1 MALMDLS
8 STIEQLAEHHRQ
20 LLGYHKFCKMSGILL
35 MAPLLDTLGRSLR
48 MMSVM
53 AIQFLSP
60 AHKVHTNVTVSL
72 SSECWDKSLKAKA
85 LLHF

>member
-35 MAPLLDTLGRSLR
+35 MAPLLDTLGRS
-48 MMSVM
+48 
-53 AIQFLSP
+53 
-60 AHKVHTNVTVSL
+60 
-72 SSECWDKSLKAKA
+72 
-85 LLHF
+85 